1 MSRSFIIENVAL
13 FHLPFQKINVFI
25 NRCSAQI
32 AHPRQL
38 AHIQLLLLVSG
49 VVAKKH
55 GGNIVCGCLRPAD
68 LGSLGLGI
76 CHPRPNAGAG
86 DTQF

>member
-1 MSRSFIIENVAL
+1 MKQGADFRLPVS
-13 FHLPFQKINVFI
+13 LPFQKVNVFI
-25 NRCSAQI
+25 NRRSAQI

-38 AHIQLLLLVSG
+38 AHIQLLIFVCG
-49 VVAKKH
+49 IMAEEH
-55 GGNIVCGCLRPAD
+55 GGNIVCGCLRSAD
-68 LGSLGLGI
+68 LDSLGLGI